1 MHNAYGVYVC
11 IYSNHKEILSKVL
24 SFSLWIVQKW
34 KWKKIVYINLHINNG
49 TSCLSVVRFMSSIKP
64 NIYHRHRSD
73 VLTES
78 RHSSGKL
85 VAQFNLNVGRGC
97 YFRCIWIRTVLGR
110 FNDDFRP

>member
-1 MHNAYGVYVC
+1 MYLFK
-11 IYSNHKEILSKVL
+11 SQRD
-24 SFSLWIVQKW
+24 SLKSSQFFLVNSPEMKM
-34 KWKKIVYINLHINNG
+34 KKKIVYINLHINNG
-49 TSCLSVVRFMSSIKP
+49 TSCLSVVRFMSSTKP

-97 YFRCIWIRTVLGR
+97 YFRCI
-110 FNDDFRP
+110 